1 MAARTAAA
9 QTPVDPNSVII
20 DRSLFGSTEVHIKH
34 SAMSHEVHL
43 ILATFFVNRLGNHSK
58 RPDVRVSSS
67 ASSSKAKQEMN
78 RRPTSQAEGP
88 ASELRKKGRAS
99 HPAIDATESCTDTT
113 LRDLVAVGPRAS
125 GSSLILLVFWLING
139 PTGPGPVGTDEGL
152 VEALLNSPSGRS
164 RHMAF
169 SGSGNHGDGE
179 NHAYSNAAAQR
190 TVNIRD

>member
-1 MAARTAAA
+1 MLCSLIGRHSHEHEAYVHRSSCNGAVMAARTAAA

-99 HPAIDATESCTDTT
+99 HPVSERRLGRQSWCPE
-113 LRDLVAVGPRAS
+113 RAVVTSRLGTGAS
-125 GSSLILLVFWLING
+125 
-139 PTGPGPVGTDEGL
+139 
-152 VEALLNSPSGRS
+152 
-164 RHMAF
+164 
-169 SGSGNHGDGE
+169 
-179 NHAYSNAAAQR
+179 
-190 TVNIRD
+190 